1 MMRTVM
7 EAAGLAFWPVLS
19 LVVFTLFAAGATAW
33 LWRRGSKGFYED
45 MARIALGGPAAG
57 DRARDAGRD

>member
-7 EAAGLAFWPVLS
+7 ESAGLIFWPVLS
-19 LVVFTLFAAGATAW
+19 LVLFTLFAAGTALW

-45 MARIALGGPAAG
+45 MARLALGGPG
-57 DRARDAGRD
+57 KNDCVDRRR